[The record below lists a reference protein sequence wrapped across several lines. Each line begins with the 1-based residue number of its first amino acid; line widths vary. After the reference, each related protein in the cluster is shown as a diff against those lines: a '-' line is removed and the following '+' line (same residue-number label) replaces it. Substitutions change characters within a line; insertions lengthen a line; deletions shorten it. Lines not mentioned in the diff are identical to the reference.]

1 MASPKLLVW
10 GGVAAAV
17 HELGHVAAIRLLGG
31 QVGGL
36 HLTGVGA
43 VIVPRRNR
51 LFSYGEECLVAL
63 AGPAASVLLALGAA
77 AWGQFGGADAYLLT
91 GISLALG
98 IFNLL
103 PAGPLD
109 GSRVLGALVAWAA
122 GPDARE
128 RVNRL
133 LTLVVAGAL
142 GGVGL
147 WALRQNGNFTLLLC
161 AGWLLVSQ
169 GREA

>member
-17 HELGHVAAIRLLGG
+17 HELGQVAAIRLLGG
-31 QVGGL
+31 RIDGL
-36 HLTGVGA
+36 YLTGVGA
-43 VIVPRRNR
+43 VIVPQRER

-77 AWGQFGGADAYLLT
+77 AWGQFGRGDAYLLT

-109 GSRVLGALVAWAA
+109 GSRALGALVAWAA
-122 GPDARE
+122 GPDTRE

-133 LTLVVAGAL
+133 LTLVAAGGL
-142 GGVGL
+142 GGLGL
-147 WALRQNGNFTLLLC
+147 WALEENGNFTLLLC
-161 AGWLLVSQ
+161 AGWLLASQ
-169 GREA
+169 GRER

>member
-31 QVGGL
+31 RIDGL
-36 HLTGVGA
+36 YLTGVGA
-43 VIVPRRNR
+43 VIVPQRER

-77 AWGQFGGADAYLLT
+77 AWGQFGRGDAYLLT

-109 GSRVLGALVAWAA
+109 GSRALGALVAWAA
-122 GPDARE
+122 GPDTRE
-128 RVNRL
+128 QVNRL
-133 LTLVVAGAL
+133 LTLVAAGGL
-142 GGVGL
+142 GGLGL
-147 WALRQNGNFTLLLC
+147 WALEENGNFTLLLC
-161 AGWLLVSQ
+161 AGWLLASQ
-169 GREA
+169 GRER